1 MSQTSIKLNLVNI
14 DSVPT
19 STEVSKILV
28 VDDEKVIREILADFL
43 TLEGFEV
50 ITAADGTAAVE
61 VLKNNHFNMVISDLK
76 MPRMGGLELLEYIQE
91 NHDNLLTVIM
101 TGFGTVE
108 TAIEAMKKGAYD
120 YILKPFKVE
129 EVVHIVHRGMEK
141 QRLISENVRLK
152 EILSLHQLSE
162 QLQSTLSL
170 DEVIESVLS
179 ALIKNLKCDYV
190 GINLREKASGKFTLE
205 SRHIDPRANAD
216 VMAAEVDTDLV
227 LSEVKKNRH
236 ILVQNEDAH
245 RFFKVAPASLSS
257 FVASPLVARQEEI
270 GFLTAFSCA
279 PGSYFTVGQRK
290 MMDILGSRSAAAIDN
305 AELYGGLKQSFR
317 QTIQALARAL
327 EAMDTY
333 TAGHSDRVT
342 LYARIVAKQLHV
354 SEEDLEVIT
363 QAAMLHDI
371 GKLGCHTNLNK
382 PGKLT
387 EEEYEIFKQH
397 PTYGKEIL
405 DPIEFLNNVIPGVEY
420 HHERWDGKGYP
431 AGLKETEIPLVAR
444 ILSVSDAYDA
454 MTSDRAYRK
463 ALLHENAVAEIRK
476 FSGTQFDP
484 TAAEAFL
491 EGIEA
496 YRKDCQR
503 RNIPVPK

>member
-19 STEVSKILV
+19 STDVSKILV

-50 ITAADGTAAVE
+50 VTAADGKAAVE
-61 VLKNNHFNMVISDLK
+61 VLGSNHFNMVISDLK

-190 GINLREKASGKFTLE
+190 GINLREKSTGRFSLQ
-205 SRHIDPRANAD
+205 SHQIDPRANAD
-216 VMAAEVDTDLV
+216 VMAAVLDEDLV
-227 LSEVKKNRH
+227 LSEVKQHKH
-236 ILVQNEDAH
+236 ILAQNDDAL
-245 RFFKVAPASLSS
+245 RFFKVAPADLSS
-257 FVASPLVARQEEI
+257 FIVSPLVARQEEI
-270 GFLTAFSCA
+270 GFLTAFSCTQ
-279 PGSYFTVGQRK
+279 GFHFTIGQRK

-342 LYARIVAKQLHV
+342 LYSRIVAKQLHV
-354 SEEDLEVIT
+354 SEEDLEIIT

-387 EEEYEIFKQH
+387 DEEYEIFKQH

-405 DPIEFLNNVIPGVEY
+405 EPIEFLNNVIPGVEY

-431 AGLKETEIPLVAR
+431 AGLKETSIPLVAR
-444 ILSVSDAYDA
+444 ILSVADAYDA

-463 ALLHENAVAEIRK
+463 ALLHENAVDEIRK

-484 TAAEAFL
+484 TTAEAFL
-491 EGIEA
+491 DGIEA

>member
-14 DSVPT
+14 DSTP
-19 STEVSKILV
+19 SSSEISKILV

-43 TLEGFEV
+43 TLEGFNV
-50 ITAADGTAAVE
+50 TTAADGAAAIE
-61 VLKNNHFNMVISDLK
+61 NLRSGHFNMVISDLK
-76 MPRMGGLELLEYIQE
+76 MPNMGGLELLEYIQE
-91 NHDNLLTVIM
+91 NHDDLLTVIM

-170 DEVIESVLS
+170 DEVIESILS
-179 ALIKNLKCDYV
+179 ALIKNLKCDFV
-190 GINLREKASGKFTLE
+190 GLNLKEKSNGPFTLQ
-205 SRHIDPRANAD
+205 SQQIDPQSSAD
-216 VMAAEVDTDLV
+216 VMSANIDIDAILKEIKNNRFV
-227 LSEVKKNRH
+227 LA
-236 ILVQNEDAH
+236 QNEDAH
-245 RFFKVAPASLSS
+245 KYFKTVPANLSS
-257 FVASPLVARQEEI
+257 FVASALVARQEEI
-270 GFLTAFSCA
+270 GFLTAFSCQD
-279 PGSYFTVGQRK
+279 GFHFTIGQRK
-290 MMDILGSRSAAAIDN
+290 MMDILGSRSAAAVDN

-354 SEEDLEVIT
+354 AEDELEIIT

-387 EEEYEIFKQH
+387 DEEYEIFKQH

-405 DPIEFLNNVIPGVEY
+405 EPVEFLNNVIPGVEY

-431 AGLKETEIPLVAR
+431 AGLKGTEIPLVAR
-444 ILSVSDAYDA
+444 ILSVADAYDA
-454 MTSDRAYRK
+454 MTSDRAYRQ
-463 ALLHENAVAEIRK
+463 ALAHSNAIEEIK
-476 FSGTQFDP
+476 NYSGSQFDP

-491 EGIEA
+491 EGIDA
-496 YRKDCQR
+496 YRRDCTR
-503 RNIPVPK
+503 RNIQIPK

>member
-1 MSQTSIKLNLVNI
+1 M
-14 DSVPT
+14 
-19 STEVSKILV
+19 SKILV

-50 ITAADGTAAVE
+50 VTAPDGKAAVQ
-61 VLKNNHFNMVISDLK
+61 VLKDNHFNMVISDLK
-76 MPRMGGLELLEYIQE
+76 MPNMGGLELLEYIQE

-162 QLQSTLSL
+162 ELQSTLSL
-170 DEVIESVLS
+170 DEVIESILS
-179 ALIKNLKCDYV
+179 ALIKNLKCDAV
-190 GINLREKASGKFTLE
+190 GLYLRTKSTGQFTLQ
-205 SRHIDPRANAD
+205 RQYIDPQSSAD
-216 VMAAEVDTDLV
+216 VMAAALDIPLV
-227 LSEVKKNRH
+227 VNEVKKNRF
-236 ILVQNEDAH
+236 ILAQNEEAH
-245 RFFKVAPASLSS
+245 RFFLVVPSNLSS
-257 FVASPLVARQEEI
+257 LAVTPLVARQEEI
-270 GFLTAFSCA
+270 GVLTAFSCTN
-279 PGSYFTVGQRK
+279 GFHFTIGQRK

-342 LYARIVAKQLHV
+342 LYSRIVAKQLHV
-354 SEEDLEVIT
+354 SEDDLEIIT

-387 EEEYEIFKQH
+387 DEEYEIFKQH
-397 PTYGKEIL
+397 PAYGKEIL
-405 DPIEFLNNVIPGVEY
+405 EPIEFLNNVIPGVEY

-431 AGLKETEIPLVAR
+431 TGLKGTEIPLVAR
-444 ILSVSDAYDA
+444 ILSVADAYDA

-463 ALLHENAVAEIRK
+463 ALTHANAVDEIKK
-476 FSGTQFDP
+476 FSGYQFDP
-484 TAAEAFL
+484 TTAEAFL

-496 YRKDCQR
+496 YRQDCVR
-503 RNIPVPK
+503 RNIPIPK

>member
-1 MSQTSIKLNLVNI
+1 M
-14 DSVPT
+14 PT
-19 STEVSKILV
+19 STDVSKILV

-50 ITAADGTAAVE
+50 VTAADGAAAVE
-61 VLKNNHFNMVISDLK
+61 VLKKNHFNMVISDLK
-76 MPRMGGLELLEYIQE
+76 MPRMGGLELLEHIQDH
-91 NHDNLLTVIM
+91 HDNLLTVIM

-141 QRLISENVRLK
+141 QRLISENIRLK

-170 DEVIESVLS
+170 DEVIESVLA

-190 GINLREKASGKFTLE
+190 GINLRAKSSGRFTQQSQQTDPDAS
-205 SRHIDPRANAD
+205 AD
-216 VMAAEVDTDLV
+216 VMAAALDADLILDEIRHNKYV
-227 LSEVKKNRH
+227 LA
-236 ILVQNEDAH
+236 QNEEAY
-245 RFFKVAPASLSS
+245 RFFKVVPADLSS
-257 FVASPLVARQEEI
+257 FIALPMVARQEAI
-270 GFLTAFSCA
+270 GFLTAFSCT
-279 PGSYFTVGQRK
+279 PGFHFTVGQRK
-290 MMDILGSRSAAAIDN
+290 MMDILCSRSAAAIDN

-342 LYARIVAKQLHV
+342 LYSRIVARQLHV
-354 SEEDLEVIT
+354 SEDELEIIT

-387 EEEYEIFKQH
+387 DEEYEIFKQH

-405 DPIEFLNNVIPGVEY
+405 EPIEFLNNVIPGVEY

-431 AGLKETEIPLVAR
+431 AGLKGTDIPLVAR
-444 ILSVSDAYDA
+444 ILSVADAYDA

-463 ALLHENAVAEIRK
+463 ALLHENAVDEIKK
-476 FSGTQFDP
+476 FAGSQFDP
-484 TAAEAFL
+484 TTAEAFL
-491 EGIEA
+491 EGIEE
-496 YRKDCQR
+496 YRQDCLR